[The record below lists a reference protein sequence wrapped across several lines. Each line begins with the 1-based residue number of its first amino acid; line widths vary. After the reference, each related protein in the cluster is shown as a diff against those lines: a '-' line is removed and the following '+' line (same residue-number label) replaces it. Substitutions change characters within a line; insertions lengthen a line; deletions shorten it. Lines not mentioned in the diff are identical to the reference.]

1 MKRIHASAG
10 YVLFTGDLAAFLL
23 FTYYGKRA
31 HGLPADAPGILETA
45 APFLLGWLAAALLL
59 RLYSPNAYERPGRLI
74 LITVAAWTV
83 AAPLGLIIR
92 ALWLG
97 TPITLMFAAVAYGIM
112 LVFLLGWRIPFGIV
126 HALIRRRT
134 APR

>member
-1 MKRIHASAG
+1 MNRTHALARC
-10 YVLFTGDLAAFLL
+10 VLIVGDLAAFLL

-31 HGLPADAPGILETA
+31 HGLPADAAGILATA

-59 RLYSPNAYERPGRLI
+59 GVYRPHRYERPGKLI

-83 AAPLGLIIR
+83 AAPIGLIIR

-97 TPITLMFAAVAYGIM
+97 TPITLMFAVVAYGLM
-112 LVFLLGWRIPFGIV
+112 LMFLLGWRIPFGFV
-126 HALIRRRT
+126 HTLIRRRNT
-134 APR
+134 PH